1 MVPDFKIGG
10 SLFTKV
16 CERVTGLD
24 KEHLTGLYIVEEI
37 VSPENVRLRMP
48 DSRKN
53 PVIHVNQLK
62 RDKADQPNRIKPSV
76 VKVLGKMHVRNAKG
90 RLNTRYFVELKDGT
104 TSWTPDDSVPDTL
117 LEEFNRVQGNI
128 LCIEQL

>member
-1 MVPDFKIGG
+1 M
-10 SLFTKV
+10 KV

-24 KEHLTGLYIVEEI
+24 KEHLTGLYVVEEI

-62 RDKADQPNRIKPSV
+62 RDKADHPNRIKPSV
-76 VKVLGKMHVRNAKG
+76 VKVLGKMRVRNAKG

-128 LCIEQL
+128 LSIEQL